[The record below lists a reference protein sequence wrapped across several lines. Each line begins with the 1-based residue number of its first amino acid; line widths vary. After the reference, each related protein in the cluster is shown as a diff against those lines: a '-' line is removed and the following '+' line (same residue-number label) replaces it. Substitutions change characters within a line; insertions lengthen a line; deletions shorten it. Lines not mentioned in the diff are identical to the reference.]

1 MRPRRSPIAVTL
13 LGVSSLLSS
22 PLSAAP
28 AAPAAPA
35 AEVGAKSAAEVA
47 QPWKLGALR
56 LETDVVGAEVWIDE
70 RLVGRAPLPG
80 AWTLAG
86 GSHAVRLELDGWRAS
101 AEALVSVGSVT
112 TLVLNRSGQEPA
124 GRALELGAPEGP
136 AQVAVVAQVERVHPG
151 AGVPVRGVGYT
162 LLTLGVGALGYG
174 VYAHLTADQERQRAL
189 QIGDARAEERERALG
204 GAMTGL
210 WGARLAVGGGL
221 LSALSGV
228 AMLGWSREG
237 WFVEERA
244 PGLGD

>member
-13 LGVSSLLSS
+13 FGVISLLCA
-22 PLSAAP
+22 PASAAP

-35 AEVGAKSAAEVA
+35 PKAARSPDEVA
-47 QPWKLGALR
+47 QPWRLGALR
-56 LETDVVGAEVWIDE
+56 LETNAVGAEVWIDE

-80 AWTLAG
+80 AWTLSG

-112 TLVLNRSGQEPA
+112 TLTLNRDGQERVGDAPA
-124 GRALELGAPEGP
+124 AGAPREP
-136 AQVAVVAQVERVHPG
+136 AREELPPQLERVHPG
-151 AGVPVRGVGYT
+151 AGIPVRGVGYT
-162 LLTLGVGALGYG
+162 LLAVGVGALGYG
-174 VYAHLTADQERQRAL
+174 VYAHLTSDQERLRAL
-189 QIGDARAEERERALG
+189 QIGDARADERERALG

-210 WGARLAVGGGL
+210 WSARLAIGSGL

-244 PGLGD
+244 PELGD